1 MEPILSPAHA
11 PVVIVDDEGLY
22 RRALAGGLEKRGH
35 AVICCDDL
43 PAAEATF
50 RRLED
55 EGRRPSLVVDL
66 IQPGEGNGHLGG
78 LDLLRR
84 LRPAGSR
91 PIIAVMNSDASWLE
105 QAARSLGATRV
116 VRKPDLRRIE
126 PEHLDNALSA
136 FARQV
141 AGEDTACEPA
151 GRVPLPPGE
160 NGNSTSPER
169 SQAPLQAEGVL
180 LGALEELCYA
190 RDRVAI
196 LLLVMRVAADL
207 AARGMLMEVDGDH
220 LKVLGRFGMDVSEDE
235 ENIPLDRDNLPARAF
250 WSARLQRATCPP
262 AKALPAG
269 LGDPP
274 QGDAIA
280 FPLLGPDGIIAVIY
294 ADSGPQGGPLPEL
307 RPLIALAGAA
317 RMALAGLRSLRS

>member
-1 MEPILSPAHA
+1 MEPILYPAQT
-11 PVVIVDDEGLY
+11 PVVVVDDEGLY

-43 PAAEATF
+43 PAAEAAF
-50 RRLED
+50 RRLEE

-84 LRPAGSR
+84 LRPAGTRS
-91 PIIAVMNSDASWLE
+91 IVAVMNSDALWLE

-116 VRKPDLRRIE
+116 IRKPDLRRIQ

-141 AGEDTACEPA
+141 AGEDEACDPAEGAPLPA
-151 GRVPLPPGE
+151 GEQDSSGR
-160 NGNSTSPER
+160 NSQ
-169 SQAPLQAEGVL
+169 QAPLQADSVL
-180 LGALEELCYA
+180 LGALEELCHA

-220 LKVLGRFGMDVSEDE
+220 LTVLGRFGTDVVGDE
-235 ENIPLDRDNLPARAF
+235 ENIPLDRDNLPSRAF
-250 WSARLQRATCPP
+250 WSARLQRATRPP
-262 AKALPAG
+262 EKALPPG

-274 QGDAIA
+274 QGDAVA

-294 ADSGPQGGPLPEL
+294 ADSGPKGGSLPDL

-317 RMALAGLRSLRS
+317 RMALSGLLALRS

>member
-1 MEPILSPAHA
+1 VEPILSPAQA
-11 PVVIVDDEGLY
+11 PVVIADDEGLY
-22 RRALAGGLEKRGH
+22 RRALAGGLAARGH

-50 RRLED
+50 RRLEG

-84 LRPAGSR
+84 LRPAGAR
-91 PIIAVMNSDASWLE
+91 PIVAVMNSDASWLE

-126 PEHLDNALSA
+126 PEHLDNALSV
-136 FARQV
+136 FAGQV
-141 AGEDTACEPA
+141 AGDDPDCEPA
-151 GRVPLPPGE
+151 RFTALPAGE
-160 NGNSTSPER
+160 NGSSRQDR
-169 SQAPLQAEGVL
+169 SQVPLLADGVL
-180 LGALEELCYA
+180 LGALEELCHA
-190 RDRVAI
+190 RDRGAI
-196 LLLVMRVAADL
+196 LLLVMRLAADL

-220 LKVLGRFGMDVSEDE
+220 LKVLGRFGIDVVEDE
-235 ENIPLDRDNLPARAF
+235 EIIPLDRDNLPARAF

-262 AKALPAG
+262 AEALPTG
-269 LGDPP
+269 LGQPP
-274 QGDAIA
+274 SGDAIA
-280 FPLLGPDGIIAVIY
+280 YPLLGPDGIVAVIY
-294 ADSGPQGGPLPEL
+294 ADSGPQGGSLPEL

-317 RMALAGLRSLRS
+317 RMALAGLLALRS